1 MKITLK
7 YISISF
13 LSFII
18 SGCSALYLGSNKQ
31 SNFDPYIQKKIDKVQ
46 HICETRGLSQTQI
59 IISLWSRQSTIQE
72 NCVGYHFQIH
82 NGKTYK
88 KLIITQD
95 MVGKKFGEFAPTRR
109 FVTHKKKKTT

>member
-1 MKITLK
+1 MKRT
-7 YISISF
+7 F
-13 LSFII
+13 
-18 SGCSALYLGSNKQ
+18 
-31 SNFDPYIQKKIDKVQ
+31 FDPYIQKKIDKVQ

-95 MVGKKFGEFAPTRR
+95 MVGKNSENLRLLDDLLHIKR
-109 FVTHKKKKTT
+109 KKQLKWELKYNL

>member
-1 MKITLK
+1 MKRT
-7 YISISF
+7 F
-13 LSFII
+13 
-18 SGCSALYLGSNKQ
+18 
-31 SNFDPYIQKKIDKVQ
+31 FDPYIQKKIDKVQ
-46 HICETRGLSQTQI
+46 HICETRGISQTQI